1 MLDEGYCF
9 ASKHLPKGA
18 ENSYSG
24 SCRCLFYV
32 IFSIYKY
39 NTCSFGFYVRSCADN
54 LLNKLRAIVLL
65 LRCSPA
71 Y

>member
-24 SCRCLFYV
+24 FCRCLFYV
-32 IFSIYKY
+32 IFPIYKY
-39 NTCSFGFYVRSCADN
+39 NTVHSDFM
-54 LLNKLRAIVLL
+54 
-65 LRCSPA
+65 
-71 Y
+71 

>member
-39 NTCSFGFYVRSCADN
+39 NTVHVRSCADN

-65 LRCSPA
+65 LRCSPP

>member
-39 NTCSFGFYVRSCADN
+39 NTVHSDFMQEAVR
-54 LLNKLRAIVLL
+54 II
-65 LRCSPA
+65 